1 MLWAAR
7 LAEHPGGQQHS
18 REDSAQRREGNMQ
31 MPHEGIHP
39 SQLSEVQLGDVN
51 VRCEGIL
58 QDPSCTPEEREYARL
73 RRIEIQSDPRWRW

>member
-1 MLWAAR
+1 
-7 LAEHPGGQQHS
+7 
-18 REDSAQRREGNMQ
+18 MQ

-58 QDPSCTPEEREYARL
+58 QDPSCTPEEREHARL